1 MKKRQLC
8 IHLLAFYLILGTWKG
23 YLALFEQDAWEPRQ
37 IFPMAAE
44 ALPEEDQI
52 ALDQGIVIYNER
64 DLNQLLEDYL
74 S

>member
-1 MKKRQLC
+1 MKNKFFPCLF
-8 IHLLAFYLILGTWKG
+8 AFYLILGSWKG

-37 IFPMAAE
+37 IFPMAVE
-44 ALPEEDQI
+44 ALPEQDQA
-52 ALDQGIVIYNER
+52 ALDQGIPIHNER